1 MRKYLVVML
10 AGLLALTAAVTI
22 IGCGGEKDLE
32 TAKSLMKD
40 GDLSYDKVETAKSTL
55 EEKQADIAK
64 SLLSGDKSG
73 VTPEQM
79 EQTKEDIG
87 KIVSGVKAD
96 LQAAKA
102 SYEQILQLE
111 GVEKYKEYAEKMLE
125 VVEKD
130 EELLAQV
137 EALIAKFMQMLSS
150 MQPGTMPDLSVLLES
165 EEMKKINE
173 LSETIDNLMNEA
185 NKLKKELE

>member
-1 MRKYLVVML
+1 
-10 AGLLALTAAVTI
+10 
-22 IGCGGEKDLE
+22 
-32 TAKSLMKD
+32 
-40 GDLSYDKVETAKSTL
+40 
-55 EEKQADIAK
+55 
-64 SLLSGDKSG
+64 
-73 VTPEQM
+73 M

>member
-125 VVEKD
+125 VV
-130 EELLAQV
+130 
-137 EALIAKFMQMLSS
+137 
-150 MQPGTMPDLSVLLES
+150 
-165 EEMKKINE
+165 
-173 LSETIDNLMNEA
+173 
-185 NKLKKELE
+185 